1 MFRLARGANTQTGD
15 KQVSNNASRATG
27 GVGIGGFVLRFI
39 GALILVL
46 VTYNPSG
53 QSAYHWVSEAIA
65 QSAFG
70 PLHLILVA
78 VLLIGWVVYWVA
90 SWRALGAL
98 GFILAAVLLGAVIW
112 LMIDIG
118 LLKAESVSAVTW
130 IVLVAIAAILA
141 IGVSWSHIWR
151 RLTGQFN
158 VEDVDD

>member
-1 MFRLARGANTQTGD
+1 MSKNIGRKDSGL
-15 KQVSNNASRATG
+15 
-27 GVGIGGFVLRFI
+27 GVGGFVLRFV
-39 GALILVL
+39 GALVLVL

-53 QSAYHWVSEAIA
+53 ESAYHWISEAIA

-78 VLLIGWVVYWVA
+78 ILLIGWVVYWIA
-90 SWRALGAL
+90 SWRALGVL
-98 GFILAAVLLGAVIW
+98 GVVLAAVLLGAIIW
-112 LMIDIG
+112 LFIDIG

-130 IVLVAIAAILA
+130 IVLVAISAVLA

-151 RLTGQFN
+151 RMTGQFN